1 MWTGIS
7 VSFAIFCIFQC
18 LTGQW
23 LVQSE
28 SVNHSSHVGL
38 FATPWTVDPSVRVI
52 SQASILEW
60 VAISYSRGS
69 SQPRDQTRVSFIV
82 GRLFTISAI
91 RVWSRYL
98 IFVTWVNEY
107 SSQPWTQWIWA
118 LPWNMV
124 ENMEESSTICTAES
138 SCLHSYKILWKL
150 KKNGQKLIHNYGL
163 ILSSWR
169 SKWQPT
175 PVFLPGESHGWRSLV
190 GCRPWGHKELD
201 TAEQPHFRN

>member
-1 MWTGIS
+1 MLYILYNYLIIFLSYLKISLMWTGIS

-124 ENMEESSTICTAES
+124 ENMEESSAICTAES

-150 KKNGQKLIHNYGL
+150 KKK
-163 ILSSWR
+163 W
-169 SKWQPT
+169 SKTDP
-175 PVFLPGESHGWRSLV
+175 
-190 GCRPWGHKELD
+190 
-201 TAEQPHFRN
+201 